1 MKTIKS
7 AIFGVLATFA
17 LITSSNAVS
26 LGGLYFEVGSSAV
39 GVELDGNHNDTNGTV
54 STGQLGKTAV
64 TGQYGAGFM
73 IGKQGKLGLDVGYMF
88 TPGEAKLTTSSDHSQ
103 SAGDVTFEVSDS
115 TEYYIAPML
124 NITDDA
130 SIYIKFGQN
139 SSDLN
144 ITGDVTKLSS
154 MDGSTV
160 AAGTVMSWGS
170 NLYIRTEAGITDYDQ
185 LKVSGLGTSCNA
197 SGNNAGCVATTTTVT
212 ADPTVHYGKIAIGYK
227 F

>member
-1 MKTIKS
+1 
-7 AIFGVLATFA
+7 
-17 LITSSNAVS
+17 
-26 LGGLYFEVGSSAV
+26 
-39 GVELDGNHNDTNGTV
+39 
-54 STGQLGKTAV
+54 
-64 TGQYGAGFM
+64 
-73 IGKQGKLGLDVGYMF
+73 
-88 TPGEAKLTTSSDHSQ
+88 
-103 SAGDVTFEVSDS
+103 
-115 TEYYIAPML
+115 ML

-197 SGNNAGCVATTTTVT
+197 SGSNAGCVATTTTVT

>member
-1 MKTIKS
+1 MKSIQS
-7 AIFGVLATFA
+7 ALFGILATFA
-17 LITSSNAVS
+17 LITSSNAAS
-26 LGGLYFEVGSSAV
+26 LGGVYFEVGSSAV

-64 TGQYGAGFM
+64 TGSYGLGYM
-73 IGKQGKLGLDVGYMF
+73 LGKSNKLGVDLGYMF

-170 NLYIRTEAGITDYDQ
+170 NLYIRTEAGMTEYDKLTSQ
-185 LKVSGLGTSCNA
+185 GLGNTIGTDES
-197 SGNNAGCVATTTTVT
+197 VT
-212 ADPTVHYGKIAIGYK
+212 ATPEVHYGKIAIGYK